1 MTGISSAFSWHGRVA
16 LVTGCT
22 GLLGCWVSR
31 RLCDLGA
38 RVVGLVRDAVT
49 DGHPFERFGL
59 RDRMK
64 LVTGSVDDFD
74 LVRRLVAEE
83 RVQVILHLAGQSRVH
98 VAAERPRLAF
108 EVNIRGT
115 WNVLEAV
122 RVAGTRT
129 PVVLASSGTVY
140 GTADELPF
148 TEDTPLR
155 STSPYDASKAC
166 AESVARSYHA
176 TFGVPVCLV
185 RSGNL
190 YGGGDLHIERIVP
203 GTIRA
208 LLSGERPV
216 IQGDGRAVRD
226 YLYVDDA
233 ARAYVML
240 AEATDDSEIA
250 GEAFNLGAERPT
262 TVADIVE
269 TIMRVGGRP
278 DLTAHVLGRPAP
290 AVPAMVLSSLK
301 ARKAVGWRAE
311 TPLETGLASTI
322 AWYREFWRPA
332 PPRALPREAGSGV
345 SR

>member
-1 MTGISSAFSWHGRVA
+1 LTGTSTAFSWRGRAA

-22 GLLGCWVSR
+22 GLLGCSVSR
-31 RLCDLGA
+31 HLCDLGA
-38 RVVGLVRDAVT
+38 RVVGLARGRVP

-59 RDRMK
+59 RDRVK
-64 LVTGSVDDFD
+64 LVTGSVEDFD
-74 LVRRLVAEE
+74 LVRRLVATE
-83 RVQVILHLAGQSRVH
+83 RVHAILHLAGQSRVD

-108 EVNIRGT
+108 EVNVRGT

-122 RVAGTRT
+122 RVTGTRT

-140 GTADELPF
+140 GKADELPF

-155 STSPYDASKAC
+155 VTSPYDASKAC
-166 AESVARSYHA
+166 AESVAWSYHA
-176 TFGVPVCLV
+176 TFGVPVCVV

-190 YGGGDLHIERIVP
+190 YGGADLNIERIVP

-226 YLYVDDA
+226 YVYVDDV

-240 AEATDDSEIA
+240 AEGADGPGIA
-250 GEAFNLGAERPT
+250 GEAFNLSAERPM
-262 TVADIVE
+262 TVADIVA

-278 DLTAHVLGRPAP
+278 DLTARVLGRPAP
-290 AVPAMVLSSLK
+290 PVPAMALSSLK
-301 ARKAVGWRAE
+301 ARKAVGWTAE

-322 AWYREFWRPA
+322 AWYREFWSSA
-332 PPRALPREAGSGV
+332 SSTRATARGGN
-345 SR
+345 